1 MAAMI
6 MVNCTMQEQIVAML
20 GDYKKHEQFDH
31 VSMNK
36 TSPASS
42 SDSSSRTSSSS
53 LPSVTNTTTS
63 TVQPS
68 TTACCSM
75 AQVEALLDELVDA
88 THQLLHQ
95 EKLLNPSIHDYL
107 QLATTAA
114 RNDQQL
120 GVILCM
126 NQVHT
131 LQLQKQRVQ
140 AAIHLLEHYIAQL
153 ESQLYDESLAKITV
167 TTGNNNS
174 DDSSTSSEKQL
185 LLAIDLR
192 EPQNYAQ
199 HVQRILFD
207 M

>member
-1 MAAMI
+1 MI

-20 GDYKKHEQFDH
+20 GDYKHHEQFAP
-31 VSMNK
+31 VSKNK

-53 LPSVTNTTTS
+53 LPSVTNTTTTS

-88 THQLLHQ
+88 THQLLHK
-95 EKLLNPSIHDYL
+95 EKLLDQSIHDHL

-120 GVILCM
+120 DVILCM

-131 LQLQKQRVQ
+131 LQLQKHRVQ
-140 AAIHLLEHYIAQL
+140 AAIQLLEHYIATL
-153 ESQLYDESLAKITV
+153 EAQLYDESVVLTLR
-167 TTGNNNS
+167 TE
-174 DDSSTSSEKQL
+174 SSEPL
-185 LLAIDLR
+185 LLMDIR
-192 EPQNYAQ
+192 EPQNYTQ
-199 HVQRILFD
+199 HVQRIFD
-207 M
+207 S